1 MLRFLIF
8 LLPVLLT
15 AQILNGVSVIVNN
28 EPITLY
34 EVYKKSKESDVAYDE
49 AIELLIDTKLKNIEA
64 RAENIVVDDI
74 ELNEELEKIATKNR
88 LSLYQFQSFLKE
100 RGIDLRDYKNRLRDK
115 LTIDKLNKKIAYKKL
130 RDIDEVEL
138 KEYYDK
144 HKNEFT
150 LSKEFDVIK
159 YEAKSK
165 KELESVILNPMLNSN
180 SITKEKTI
188 LNANYINPRL
198 SIVLNE
204 TKERSFSP
212 ILSTE
217 NTFISF
223 YLIEKLNKETL
234 AFDEVKDGIFNK
246 LVADK
251 EDKVIKE
258 YFEKAKAKAKIE
270 IVRLP
275 N

>member
-130 RDIDEVEL
+130 RDIDEAEL

-165 KELESVILNPMLNSN
+165 KELESVILNPMLNSS